1 MIMVQTLVTLTEE
14 EDRVVNV
21 VKGLHGFR
29 NKSQAIEYI
38 IHEYE
43 NELFEPELRPEFID
57 KMKARQKEKT
67 VKVKDFRKH
76 FGLSK

>member
-1 MIMVQTLVTLTEE
+1 MTDEGS
-14 EDRVVNV
+14 RVVNV

-38 IHEYE
+38 LQVYE
-43 NELFEPELRPEFID
+43 EELFEPELRPEFLE
-57 KMKARQKEKT
+57 KMRTRQKEKT

-76 FGLSK
+76 FGLNE